1 MRQPGLEP
9 ALFRVYDAHA
19 VTVQRRK
26 GGGASRGGAS
36 AQLGFLGGGILL
48 VLGWLGH
55 LIAGL
60 WSLVAWVGAKLWAGI
75 EGEKG
80 RAPFGMALAAAS
92 LFTFVALFDYKADR
106 PAMENLCGQVG
117 HDLAGV
123 MLWLLGWSAFL
134 PPVFGVFWGSARI
147 FREGAGGNPVVKAL
161 GVVLLTVA
169 VSVLSE
175 WLAPATAPSATF
187 PTGTGG
193 VLGATVLPPLVGAF
207 GSVGT
212 GILVGL
218 LVGLSLLLATEW
230 GFIPLIRELVGR
242 PSRQQALPLESRKGS
257 LQDLADAD
265 RKRAKGFLAEVG
277 SIMKPFHPGEETE
290 EDAEDEP
297 IRVSIAGV
305 NENPDE
311 KPAKESDGPKPE
323 AGSLTGFELPGIS
336 DVPEVGEVQVEDDDA
351 EAPAPP
357 RKKPR
362 LDSLPPVTI
371 LAAGEKAD
379 VTSMRSEVDALG
391 KRLQQVFDD
400 FGLSAKVVGAERG
413 PTLTLFEV
421 QLGTGVPVR
430 KLRSQK
436 DDLAVALGSHGVRVV
451 FPLPGRTTVGVEVP
465 NIKREAVRLKEV
477 YEEADIGWETNRLPM
492 VLGRDTLGRLAV
504 EDLTSM
510 PHMLIAGTTG
520 SGKSVCLNSVLATL
534 LLSRTPDQLRLIL
547 VDPKQVELQLF
558 QDIPHL
564 LCPVVTDMKRAPF
577 ILDWSIRQMEDRL
590 HLFKKVGVRDINA
603 YNALGE
609 AEIKQRAGE
618 DWDPDDTPADLPYFV
633 LVIDELADMM
643 MVSAKEVETSV
654 ARLAAKARAAG
665 IHLMV
670 ATQRP
675 STDVVT
681 GLIKTNLP
689 VRMAFRVT
697 SSIDSRVILDESGA
711 ESLLGNGDFLYRP
724 PGSGTLVRGQGAF
737 VSEREVREICDHL
750 REHGKPEFLEE
761 LVQMR
766 GATAASGAVDDP
778 LFDEAVRVV
787 LQSGRCSASLLQRV
801 LSVGYTRASRLID
814 IMTEQGVLGPFIGSK
829 AREVQITMEEWEA
842 QQKQPQ

>member
-1 MRQPGLEP
+1 M
-9 ALFRVYDAHA
+9 A
-19 VTVQRRK
+19 VQRRK
-26 GGGASRGGAS
+26 GRVASRGGVAE
-36 AQLGFLGGGILL
+36 QFGFLGEGVLL
-48 VLGWLGH
+48 VLGWLGQ
-55 LIAGL
+55 LVAGI
-60 WSLVAWVGAKLWAGI
+60 WSLLAWTGKRVWASI

-80 RAPFGMALAAAS
+80 RTPYGMALAAAS
-92 LFTFVALFDYKADR
+92 LFTFVALFDYRANL
-106 PAMENLCGQVG
+106 PASENLCGQVG

-134 PPVFGVFWGSARI
+134 PPAFGAFWGCARI
-147 FREGAGGNPVVKAL
+147 FRENSGGNPGVKLL
-161 GVVLLTVA
+161 GVIILSAA
-169 VSVLSE
+169 VSVLSQ
-175 WLAPATAPSATF
+175 WFAPAAGPSAAF

-193 VLGATVLPPLVGAF
+193 VLGAAAVPPLVQAF

-212 GILVGL
+212 GILVSL
-218 LVGLSLLLATEW
+218 LVGIALLLATEW
-230 GFIPLIRELVGR
+230 GFVPLVRELIGR
-242 PSRQQALPLESRKGS
+242 SSRQQALPLEARKGS
-257 LQDLADAD
+257 LRDQANSD
-265 RKRAKGFLAEVG
+265 RKKAQGFLSGVG
-277 SIMKPFHPGEETE
+277 EIMKPFHPGEESDGAQATDQIPVNIPGAE
-290 EDAEDEP
+290 EK
-297 IRVSIAGV
+297 R
-305 NENPDE
+305 
-311 KPAKESDGPKPE
+311 KPAKGPIPKKEKAGEAEGES
-323 AGSLTGFELPGIS
+323 GSLKGFELPGIS
-336 DVPEVGEVQVEDDDA
+336 DAPQVEEVVVDSDED

-357 RKKPR
+357 RRRPR
-362 LDSLPPVTI
+362 LDSLPPVDI
-371 LAAGEKAD
+371 LSVGEKVD
-379 VTSMRSEVDALG
+379 VSSMRAEVDALG
-391 KRLQQVFDD
+391 KRLQKVFDD
-400 FGLSAKVVGAERG
+400 FGLNAQVVGAERG

-421 QLGTGVPVR
+421 QLGTGVSVK
-430 KLRSQK
+430 KLQSQK
-436 DDLAVALGSHGVRVV
+436 DDLGVALGSHGVRVV

-465 NIKREAVRLKEV
+465 NIKREAVRLREV
-477 YEEADIGWETNRLPM
+477 YEEAEISWEENKLPM

-504 EDLTSM
+504 EDLTAM

-534 LLSRTPDQLRLIL
+534 LLSRTPDQLRLVL

-577 ILDWSIRQMEDRL
+577 VLDWSIRQMEDRL
-590 HLFKKVGVRDINA
+590 HLFKKVGVRDIKA
-603 YNALGE
+603 YNDLGE
-609 AEIKQRAGE
+609 AEIKNRAGE
-618 DWDPDDTPADLPYFV
+618 EWDPEDYPHDLPYFV

-665 IHLMV
+665 VHIMV

-697 SSIDSRVILDESGA
+697 ASVDSRVILDEGGA

-724 PGSGTLVRGQGAF
+724 PGSGSLVRGQGAF
-737 VSEREVREICDHL
+737 VSEREVREICEHL

-766 GATAASGAVDDP
+766 GPSAAQGAVDDP
-778 LFDEAVRVV
+778 LYEEAVRVV
-787 LQSGRCSASLLQRV
+787 LQSGRGSASLLQRA

-829 AREVQITMEEWEA
+829 AREVLVTLEEWEA